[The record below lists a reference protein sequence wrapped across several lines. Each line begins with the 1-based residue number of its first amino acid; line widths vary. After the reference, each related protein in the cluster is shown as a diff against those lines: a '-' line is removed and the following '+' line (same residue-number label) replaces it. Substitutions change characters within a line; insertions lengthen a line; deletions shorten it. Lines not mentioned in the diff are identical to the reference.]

1 MRSQPVPHLFLSILT
16 GAYRCRILPLV
27 VLPDTLPARSASRSR
42 LADWHPARHCG
53 RKGNDA
59 ARPARHWWVARHQA
73 YRIPCYIRHIALHRS
88 ASRRPESFDTP
99 KRRTVPPPSPWQ
111 PLLLY
116 LRRYRHRN
124 AGYGLVPPAPCTSA

>member
-59 ARPARHWWVARHQA
+59 ARPARHWWAARHLSLIHISMGDSSDA
-73 YRIPCYIRHIALHRS
+73 KTSISEEPVATKIILSLSTFSGVEIIRHSTSLS
-88 ASRRPESFDTP
+88 AVDVY
-99 KRRTVPPPSPWQ
+99 KRQ
-111 PLLLY
+111 
-116 LRRYRHRN
+116 
-124 AGYGLVPPAPCTSA
+124 G